1 MQHLITRRRALAASV
16 AAAGATLMPQF
27 GRAQNLPTLR
37 IAYQPY
43 QYSAQALY
51 AQGQGFFIK
60 AGLNVELQQ
69 ISLGA
74 ALASGVASGAADIGI
89 ATIST
94 LAVAHAR
101 GIPFVCVAPAAEFEV
116 RAKPVALLLVGNQTT
131 IHSAKDMNGK
141 TVGTPGL
148 STMGEY
154 GIRAWVDANGGDAS
168 TLKFQE
174 LPFSQMP
181 SAFQTGR
188 IDAASIG
195 EPFLTDAL
203 KYARVLASNT
213 QAALGPHYLVTAW
226 FATQPWAQAHPDLVA
241 RFVAAIREATVWGTK
256 NPQKCIDII
265 ARTFKQDPGT
275 MSPDTLATF
284 GERITPADV
293 QPQITVTARYAKFAP
308 FPATDLIYVP
318 KV

>member
-1 MQHLITRRRALAASV
+1 MDHLVSRRAALAAG
-16 AAAGATLMPQF
+16 AAAVLPRIV
-27 GRAQNLPTLR
+27 RAQTLPTLR
-37 IAYQPY
+37 VAYQPY
-43 QYSAQALY
+43 QYSAQVLY
-51 AQGQGFFIK
+51 AQDQGFFAK
-60 AGLNVELQQ
+60 AGINVELQQ
-69 ISLGA
+69 IALGS
-74 ALASGVASGAADIGI
+74 ALAAGVASNATDIGI

-94 LAVAHAR
+94 LAVAHSR
-101 GIPFVCVAPAAEFEV
+101 GIPFVCIAPAAAFDA
-116 RAKPVALLLVGNQTT
+116 RAKPVALFLVGNQTS

-148 STMGEY
+148 ATMGEY
-154 GIRAWVDANGGDAS
+154 GVRAWVDANGGDSS

-195 EPFLTDAL
+195 EPFLTDAR
-203 KYARVLASNT
+203 KYARILATNT
-213 QAALGPHYLVTAW
+213 QAALGPAYLVTAW
-226 FATQPWAQAHPDLVA
+226 FATAPWAQAHPDLVA
-241 RFVAAIREATVWGTK
+241 RFSNAIRDASAWGVK

-275 MSPDTLATF
+275 MSADTLARF
-284 GERITPADV
+284 PDHLTPAIV
-293 QPQITVTARYAKFAP
+293 EPQITVTARYAKFPP
-308 FPATDLIYVP
+308 FPASDIIYTP